1 MRDTCLDTAEIEM
14 AIEDVG
20 TATDMASGVGDLGG
34 PAARATP
41 EGGASG
47 GVDMPPEVF
56 RAAGYDAIDR
66 LVDYFDNL
74 SERPVFPLRTPVDL
88 APEFD
93 VPAPEHGEPISEI
106 LRDWSD
112 KIVPNSTLQGHP
124 RFFSWVN
131 GGGTQ
136 IGAIAD
142 ALAAGL
148 NPNPGG
154 WRAAQVAAVI
164 ENQTIKWIA
173 SLMGLGA
180 ETSGLFVSGGT
191 MANTAALRMALA
203 HTATWDL
210 VNEGLQSPN
219 RPKQLT
225 VYMADHE
232 THVSISKALDMLGLG
247 RNALRKVPSKPDYTI
262 DVAALERMLDADIAN
277 GMTPFCIVGHAGS
290 INVGALD
297 PFAEMARV
305 ARARKLWLHLD
316 GACGALG
323 AILPELREAY
333 RGIELADSISF
344 DAHKW
349 MGVPYECGCVLV
361 RDPASLRKAFA
372 VTASYLAEGHDEALE
387 RYDYFD
393 RGPQMSRGFR
403 ALKVWMSLRYYG
415 AEGYRTFFR
424 RTIDNAKYAHE
435 LVRNNPEW
443 EVLQPEPALYIYS
456 FRYIGPVAAPHAARP
471 SQSFAE
477 TMARHATPP
486 QALDAINAH
495 IADEMKRRQ
504 IALVMT
510 TRMHGRLT
518 QRLACTNHRTTR
530 DDIRATIEAMAAIG
544 REYMRG

>member
-1 MRDTCLDTAEIEM
+1 MRDICLDTAEFEM
-14 AIEDVG
+14 AIGNVG
-20 TATDMASGVGDLGG
+20 AESTGSVVGDLGG
-34 PAARATP
+34 PAAPPSREARAA
-41 EGGASG
+41 GGG
-47 GVDMPPEVF
+47 INGRVDLPPEDF

-66 LVDYFDNL
+66 LVDYYATLPD
-74 SERPVFPLRTPVDL
+74 RPVFPLKTPIDL

-93 VPAPEHGEPISEI
+93 VPAPEQGEPIEAI
-106 LRDWSD
+106 LRDWTD

-136 IGAIAD
+136 IGALAE

-164 ENQTIKWIA
+164 ENQTIKWLA

-180 ETSGLFVSGGT
+180 ETSGVFVSGGT

-210 VNEGLQSPN
+210 ANEGLQSPN

-232 THVSISKALDMLGLG
+232 AHVSFTKALDLLGLG

-262 DVAALERMLDADIAN
+262 DVAALEQMLDADVAA

-290 INVGALD
+290 INVGAID
-297 PFAEMARV
+297 PFDQLARV
-305 ARARKLWLHLD
+305 ARERKLWLHLD

-323 AILPELREAY
+323 AILPELRGAFT
-333 RGIELADSISF
+333 GIELADSISF

-349 MGVPYECGCVLV
+349 MGVPYECGCVMV
-361 RDPASLRKAFA
+361 RDPRALRRTFA
-372 VTASYLAEGHDEALE
+372 VSASYLAEGHDEALE

-415 AEGYRTFFR
+415 AEGYRAFFR
-424 RTIDNAKYAHE
+424 RTIDNARYAHE
-435 LVRNNPEW
+435 LVSNHPEW
-443 EVLQPEPALYIYS
+443 EVLQPRPDLYIYS
-456 FRYIGPVAAPHAARP
+456 FRYIGASLQGGTRASPPASDIELDQVNAR
-471 SQSFAE
+471 
-477 TMARHATPP
+477 
-486 QALDAINAH
+486 

-510 TRMHGRLT
+510 TRMHGRLA

-530 DDIRATIEAMAAIG
+530 DDIRATFEAMTAIG
-544 REYMRG
+544 REMSPG